1 MAGAEAAGGGGDS
14 AEVVSDAGGGG
25 GDAPSMLG
33 DLLLNTHL
41 EDPDHHSDT
50 SANSSPRN
58 STHSNSPLH
67 GSSPTHSGGTSDLNQ
82 QPQLPPAAATAL
94 GVEFA
99 NIQAASGTAAVVVE
113 DVVNSDFFFG
123 DEVEPENTAPAL
135 SATRR
140 LEASAAAVDAG
151 PGTTEAA
158 AVPTPQ
164 GPRTVQM
171 PTHSLAFP
179 KPSEVAV
186 SLDAGR
192 GPGFGSHRLRASS
205 SSPSPSPPLLRGTV
219 FGSLSSTGSGGHG
232 SQQRLRRASSGPS
245 EDGSGSSLTGLAIL
259 ASSHNSSSLSSSQVA
274 AAAASGRRPRAASL
288 AAGVGN
294 GLFWSGSPGG
304 SHLGDAS
311 PHSVGSVEDNA
322 SALEPAVVHSSSL
335 RSGLG
340 GAELQERL
348 ASLSLAAQHQTSQL
362 SRRSSEDQQ
371 TANAGVSSRNS
382 PLESRPSVVGGVRS
396 ATDDLQEPVEL
407 RLLDPARALRAG
419 KGSAGVSSSS
429 EWDELRRVERESA
442 ADRDDEP
449 FDMEV

>member
-1 MAGAEAAGGGGDS
+1 LTGAAAAGSGDS
-14 AEVVSDAGGGG
+14 AEGGAGSGS

-50 SANSSPRN
+50 
-58 STHSNSPLH
+58 
-67 GSSPTHSGGTSDLNQ
+67 Q
-82 QPQLPPAAATAL
+82 QAAAPAAA
-94 GVEFA
+94 
-99 NIQAASGTAAVVVE
+99 VE
-113 DVVNSDFFFG
+113 DMAKSDFFFG
-123 DEVEPENTAPAL
+123 GDAKSEGIAPAL
-135 SATRR
+135 SVTEGITQAAEV
-140 LEASAAAVDAG
+140 EASTGTKAA
-151 PGTTEAA
+151 P
-158 AVPTPQ
+158 VPTPSFASS
-164 GPRTVQM
+164 RR
-171 PTHSLAFP
+171 
-179 KPSEVAV
+179 SEVAV

-192 GPGFGSHRLRASS
+192 GAGFGSHRLRASS

-335 RSGLG
+335 CSGLG